1 MEIAGR
7 YDERKILDWQHER
20 LGSQFVAIYGRRR
33 VGKTFLIRNHYAKYM
48 VFQYSGLKDVSKK
61 EQISNFYSELIRQT
75 QTTALLPKSWKEAFF
90 ILSKQLD
97 EVKLTKGRKMVVFL
111 DEIPWMDSKR
121 SGFMP
126 AFTSFWNEYCDT
138 KKNIILVIC
147 GSAATWIINK
157 VVNNKAGLHNRITQT
172 INLLPFDLSETKELL
187 KKQKVRLS
195 NKDIIQLYMCLGGI
209 PYYLSHIQPGKS
221 VPQIMDDLYF
231 NKNAALKNEFD
242 NLYRSLFDNYED
254 HMKITT
260 ALSNKTKG
268 LTRKQII
275 KETKLAS
282 GGGLTTTLEELIKC
296 GFVTETSDADKMKS
310 GKLFRLSDEYTIFYH
325 KFLKSK
331 SKLTSGSLLYNSQKY
346 KVWAGYAFENF
357 CIKNHKLLAKNLG
370 ITGVAYNIYSFIDRG
385 AQESTGSQID
395 LIIDRNDNIINLCE
409 IKWRDGKY
417 KMTKSDAESLRNK
430 RASFQR
436 KTKTSKSIFTTLIT
450 SNGSERNQYYL
461 EMVATEIT
469 LDELG

>member
-254 HMKITT
+254 HMKI
-260 ALSNKTKG
+260 
-268 LTRKQII
+268 I
-275 KETKLAS
+275 
-282 GGGLTTTLEELIKC
+282 
-296 GFVTETSDADKMKS
+296 
-310 GKLFRLSDEYTIFYH
+310 
-325 KFLKSK
+325 
-331 SKLTSGSLLYNSQKY
+331 
-346 KVWAGYAFENF
+346 
-357 CIKNHKLLAKNLG
+357 G